1 MLPVLEA
8 LSSPSPRQQPRSRQ
22 QAPRT
27 TVVDPSTQT
36 NGLQPARSSTH
47 AWAANVLQQSEPKPV
62 DPAVR
67 AGTMRDI
74 DNSATLRNMEMQ
86 QTRRWRVGDVYAPH
100 DLSGVEASKWKKTR
114 RSDNPQAPL
123 ARFPYY
129 DADSDCR
136 RPTHDVFD
144 FLGIDPL
151 KEYKNFA
158 LMSEYMTEMGRIKHS
173 KETGL
178 RPVNQRKL
186 AKAIRRSIGIGLMPS
201 VHKHP
206 EILARAAQPRQ
217 GR

>member
-1 MLPVLEA
+1 MPLNPPASTTTTLTILPVLEA
-8 LSSPSPRQQPRSRQ
+8 LSSPAPRQQPRSRQ
-22 QAPRT
+22 PPSRT
-27 TVVDPSTQT
+27 TVVDPFTQS

-47 AWAANVLQQSEPKPV
+47 AWATNVLQQSEPKPV

-86 QTRRWRVGDVYAPH
+86 QTRRWRFGDVYAPH
-100 DLSGVEASKWKKTR
+100 DLSGVEAAKWKKTR
-114 RSDNPQAPL
+114 
-123 ARFPYY
+123 
-129 DADSDCR
+129 R

-217 GR
+217 GK